1 MDDLSMNLSLY
12 IKKANEAMT
21 VGDYRTAREN
31 LIHAAECT
39 LLLAK
44 QSPVAAKR
52 DKHLATYQSLK
63 AMLQQLEIKMG
74 GGAAAPKAP
83 AAPAA
88 PTAPKAPTA
97 PFTPPTPGAGM
108 PFNVPPK
115 PQGGM
120 PFVVPSKPGATGG
133 MPFNVPPKPQGGM
146 PFNVPPKAP
155 TPGTP
160 MTPEAPNTPPTPK
173 APPEQKKT
181 PAGGERND
189 ALSPRT
195 LDDYIGQPGAVKAVR
210 DLIVAARLKNAA
222 LPHLIVYGSHGL
234 GKTTFGKIIA
244 NELNVGFTE
253 VNVTKITPNEM
264 IAILTKLR
272 ERDILFID
280 EIHTLPL
287 VVAESILYSAMQDG
301 RITYTEGKGKFART
315 ITTELPHFTLIG
327 ATTEIGKLAKPFI
340 QRAIQVRLEEYTDE
354 VLAGIIK
361 SSFKKLGMIINDERA
376 LVISKRCRNNPRI
389 ANNTVKRISDKALV
403 RYAIDN
409 NLNSFGAMSTPDAI
423 RKLNIEISDPVIYEF
438 FEENGIDE
446 WGLESGDRAL
456 LDLIINRYKGGPVG
470 LDTLARA
477 LNEANNVIAQK
488 YEAYLI
494 KKGLMRIDRD
504 GRVAMPDAYKVLGL
518 PVPDGLVQ
526 KVNDDKKED
535 DQDKEN
541 NVPPANNTPPAI
553 NPNPPINHMPPEKK
567 APWAKNEKEDEEKR
581 SKYEKRTVAALPFVE
596 ELKCE
601 KVEAL
606 IVYPENTVVVENNL
620 DELFPDVEK
629 PYESDTV
636 HACELDINFRGFTR
650 NLICDSFLESKFA
663 QMLAQVGYVTDIKA
677 QTLEIPYISQELAN
691 RRYFPDFVIK
701 DYKGRVAVIE
711 MKNFEMMSYH
721 LNIDKYEHL
730 RRYCEA
736 LGYGYAEIMKEYN
749 AETYVS
755 VEMLRAAPVN
765 EHLMQ
770 YIYAK
775 IEENGVKTGEGMFS
789 EADFDDYK
797 REFGEI
803 DRKEIYT
810 ILLNDRRLKNTDRGG
825 KSFRIIMNE

>member
-1 MDDLSMNLSLY
+1 MDELNMNLSLY

-21 VGDYRTAREN
+21 VGDYRSAKEN

-39 LLLAK
+39 LMLAK
-44 QSPVAAKR
+44 EARVAEKR

-63 AMLQQLEIKMG
+63 SMLIQLETKMG
-74 GGAAAPKAP
+74 GGRP
-83 AAPAA
+83 AAPGA
-88 PTAPKAPTA
+88 PTAPVAPKAPTSPFGA
-97 PFTPPTPGAGM
+97 PPANPVG
-108 PFNVPPK
+108 
-115 PQGGM
+115 
-120 PFVVPSKPGATGG
+120 GG
-133 MPFNVPPKPQGGM
+133 MPFNVPPKPQGNMPFVVPSKPGAGAPPANPMGGGM
-146 PFNVPPKAP
+146 PFNVPPRPQAP
-155 TPGTP
+155 VNPP
-160 MTPEAPNTPPTPK
+160 MPNTPPAPPTPP
-173 APPEQKKT
+173 APEQKRA

-327 ATTEIGKLAKPFI
+327 ATTEIGKFAKPFI

-361 SSFKKLGMIINDERA
+361 SSFKKLGMIISDERA

-403 RYAIDN
+403 RYATDN
-409 NLNSFGAMSTPDAI
+409 NLTSFGAMSTPDAI
-423 RKLNIEISDPVIYEF
+423 RRLNIEISDPVIYEF

-446 WGLESGDRAL
+446 WGLENGDRAL

-470 LDTLARA
+470 IDTLARA

-494 KKGLMRIDRD
+494 KKGLIRIDRD
-504 GRVAMPDAYKVLGL
+504 GRVAMPDAYKVLGM
-518 PVPDGLVQ
+518 PVPEGLVE
-526 KVNDDKKED
+526 KKNEEKKDDGAD
-535 DQDKEN
+535 N
-541 NVPPANNTPPAI
+541 PPVPPTPPASQNDNI
-553 NPNPPINHMPPEKK
+553 NPPINHMPPEKR
-567 APWAKNEKEDEEKR
+567 APWANEKEDAEKR
-581 SKYEKRTVAALPFVE
+581 SKYEKRTVSALPFVE

-606 IVYPENTVVVENNL
+606 IVYPENTLVVENNL

-629 PYESDTV
+629 PYEADTV
-636 HACELDINFRGFTR
+636 HTCELEINFRGFKR

-663 QMLAQVGYVTDIKA
+663 QMVAQVGYVTDIKA

-730 RRYCEA
+730 KRYCEA
-736 LGYGYAEIMKEYN
+736 MGYGYAEIMKEYN

-755 VEMLRAAPVN
+755 VEMLRNAPVN
-765 EHLMQ
+765 EQLMQ

-775 IEENGVKTGEGMFS
+775 IEENGQKTGEGMFT
-789 EADFDDYK
+789 EADFDAYK
-797 REFGEI
+797 RDFGEV

-825 KSFRIIMNE
+825 KSFRIIMN